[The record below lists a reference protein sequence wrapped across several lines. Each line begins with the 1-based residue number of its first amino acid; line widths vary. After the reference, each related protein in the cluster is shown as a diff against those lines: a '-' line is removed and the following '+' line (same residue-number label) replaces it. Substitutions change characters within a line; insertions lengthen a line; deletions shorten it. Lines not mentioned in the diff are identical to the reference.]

1 MLNFTDQYDIVLPAL
16 ESKCA
21 EFHYLQYDTVTPEEL
36 WQYCIKKKWKKK
48 NIGEMRLHEMVN
60 DIMEMTASEFVAFH
74 QIEGLRGAN
83 FFSEGNLAE
92 LEQLLRPTP
101 KKPTSI

>member
-1 MLNFTDQYDIVLPAL
+1 MLNFTEQYNLVLPAL

-21 EFHYLQYDTVTPEEL
+21 EFHYMQYDTVTPENL
-36 WQYCIKKKWKKK
+36 WQFCVKKKWRKKE
-48 NIGEMRLHEMVN
+48 ITEMRLHEMVN
-60 DIMEMTASEFVAFH
+60 DIMGTTASEFVAFH

-83 FFSEGNLAE
+83 FFSEENLAE
-92 LEQLLRPTP
+92 LEQLLRPAS